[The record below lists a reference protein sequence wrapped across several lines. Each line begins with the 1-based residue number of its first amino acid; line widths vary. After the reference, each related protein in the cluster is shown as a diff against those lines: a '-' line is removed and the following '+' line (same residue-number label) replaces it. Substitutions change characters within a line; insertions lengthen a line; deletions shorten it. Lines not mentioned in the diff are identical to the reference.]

1 MFEKRF
7 IGVIKRNKDI
17 LLLAVVVMLLIVIVI
32 ILTNR
37 MIMQVERNA
46 LGYVIQLTSASLS
59 TNFSGE
65 PGFQSN
71 ILSIHNKLF
80 LQ

>member
-17 LLLAVVVMLLIVIVI
+17 IVLVAVVMLLIVIVI

-37 MIMQVERNA
+37 MIMQMERNA
-46 LGYVIQLTSASLS
+46 LGYVFRLTSTSLS
-59 TNFSGE
+59 TSFPGE
-65 PGFQSN
+65 HDFQSEFLF
-71 ILSIHNKLF
+71 IQNKPF